1 MVGDHGTDRKT
12 KSFEVETIFPMPEKI
27 PKGEESDWTPR
38 FPGLSDA
45 ENCGEWDTGI
55 PIKHKIR
62 PKDESYWDD
71 YRGTPKAFITLA
83 NAQEIWGN
91 RWGNVTGL
99 GINGQEKSKELGK
112 QLRKLLGPQTFG
124 LRLIDLEKTTI
135 DAVSG
140 QLILVSYFYRLDF
153 LFCLLVSLSALI
165 FGFSLELRNRQVG
178 MLLAFGYPMRKV
190 NFITSIEAGVVCL
203 LGTLMGVGWSWFSEV
218 VYCGCLTMHGEVRIA
233 KLTIHY
239 APKLESVVLGTGA
252 SFLIG
257 LVCLFW
263 INRKQRKYRLLS

>member
-1 MVGDHGTDRKT
+1 MVTGVEPNENGVLEPEWQDGKIALNQWAAKDLNITVGDLISLEYFVVGDRRELIEKT
-12 KSFEVETIFPMPEKI
+12 KSFEVGTIFSMPEKI
-27 PKGEESDWTPR
+27 PKGRLMIGHQGFLDLAMPR
-38 FPGLSDA
+38 IVV
-45 ENCGEWDTGI
+45 NGI

-124 LRLIDLEKTTI
+124 LRLIDLEKTAI

-140 QLILVSYFYRLDF
+140 PVDFSQLF
-153 LFCLLVSLSALI
+153 LS
-165 FGFSLELRNRQVG
+165 FGFFV
-178 MLLAFGYPMRKV
+178 LLA
-190 NFITSIEAGVVCL
+190 
-203 LGTLMGVGWSWFSEV
+203 
-218 VYCGCLTMHGEVRIA
+218 
-233 KLTIHY
+233 
-239 APKLESVVLGTGA
+239 
-252 SFLIG
+252 G
-257 LVCLFW
+257 L
-263 INRKQRKYRLLS
+263 